1 MSELE
6 CLAYGTEADKGICLL
21 LKLGTYRVLLDC
33 GLTDFS
39 ALLTDATVPPADLV
53 LCSHAHPDH
62 ARGLLLLHQAFPQL
76 PIYASEVTTQ
86 LLPLN
91 WSEPAAIRQTDAS
104 TKAEQSEADR
114 LETDHFEADDSEAGH
129 SEVGSHGRAPL
140 SLVCHALPWRTPIE
154 FFDGL
159 SVELYPAGHLPGAA
173 AFLLTYTP
181 LSEDHSPSRTY
192 TVFYTGD
199 FFLSNARLVEGMPLE
214 ELRGTAPD
222 VLILEGSYGTAR
234 HPHRRQQENQLAER
248 IDRAI
253 ANKQSILLPTATLG
267 LGQELLMLLR
277 SHHHFTG
284 RDLDIWV
291 DGSVAAGCNAYLE
304 IMPHL
309 PTSVQNFARH
319 QSLFWDERVRPRVRQ
334 LTPDQY
340 AHLDQRPSIVLTDET
355 ADLSQYYGTN
365 PDKWL
370 VLQAEKPHFK
380 GERGDGRGERRGERG
395 EEEEGAAKVLAD
407 DRPPNEEPYPSRLN
421 PHASPPEEIYLL
433 AQHCDGPGTTQL
445 IHNLR
450 PQHVVF
456 VHGSPAYLADLAG
469 LEELHNRYQIHTP
482 AIGTLVELPIGET
495 FLHVAAPETSYEGE
509 LTELN
514 TVVTITLPEAITSDP
529 RWEQL
534 ADTGLVEARWQ
545 GNELVL
551 RGLPQRELLR
561 PNDRLLDWMD
571 ANSPL
576 RNCCGNCRHYR
587 GQRCWNQRSP
597 LFEFKVTP
605 DGFCPVFEPAQ
616 AQEGDS

>member
-6 CLAYGTEADKGICLL
+6 CLAYGTEADEGICLL

-39 ALLTDATVPPADLV
+39 ALLTDATMPPADLV
-53 LCSHAHPDH
+53 LCSHAHADH
-62 ARGLLLLHQAFPQL
+62 ARGLLPLHQAFPQL

-91 WSEPAAIRQTDAS
+91 WLEPHSVVATD
-104 TKAEQSEADR
+104 
-114 LETDHFEADDSEAGH
+114 FEADDD
-129 SEVGSHGRAPL
+129 VGDDARSLTPL
-140 SLVCHALPWRTPIE
+140 PFFCHALPWRTPIE

-159 SVELYPAGHLPGAA
+159 SVELYPAGHLPGAT

-181 LSEDHSPSRTY
+181 LSDDDRPSRSY

-199 FFLSNARLVEGMPLE
+199 FFLSNGRLVEGMPLE

-253 ANKQSILLPTATLG
+253 ADKQSILLPTSTIG

-291 DGSVAAGCNAYLE
+291 DGSVAEGCDAYLE

-309 PTSVQNFARH
+309 PTAVQNFARH
-319 QSLFWDERVRPRVRQ
+319 QSLFWDERVRPRVRH
-334 LTPDQY
+334 LTPDQRFN
-340 AHLDQRPSIVLTDET
+340 LDQRPSIVLTDEAT
-355 ADLSQYYGTN
+355 DLSQYYAAK
-365 PDKWL
+365 PDAWL
-370 VLQAEKPHFK
+370 VLQAEQPHYK
-380 GERGDGRGERRGERG
+380 RRDGSGERR
-395 EEEEGAAKVLAD
+395 EEHKDTAEFSSNANPQSELPHPSPLT
-407 DRPPNEEPYPSRLN
+407 PPSSPSV
-421 PHASPPEEIYLL
+421 ETYLL

-469 LEELHNRYQIHTP
+469 LEELHNRYHVHTP
-482 AIGTLVELPIGET
+482 VIGGLVELPIGET
-495 FLHVAAPETSYEGE
+495 FLRVAAPEASYEGE

-514 TVVTITLPEAITSDP
+514 TLVTITLPEAIMADP
-529 RWEQL
+529 RWQQL

-561 PNDRLLDWMD
+561 PSDRLLDWMD

-616 AQEGDS
+616 ASEEGNR